1 MKTYVYAFI
10 VLISLL
16 CKVNHTIHKHE
27 TDTKIQP
34 ILVHEAVQKVY
45 YGIPNVLQL
54 NASDAIGQNLEIVL
68 PNKEDTLIYQ
78 GNGKYILELN
88 KFTPYY
94 TIQLKSDDTINTQK
108 FYVHLLPLPQATINR
123 KHSGS
128 ISKGELLTVS
138 GLMPI
143 YDSLE
148 YDAICKIQGFQVT
161 LITSSGV
168 KTIYTHNS
176 TKFSDEVIKLLS
188 KANTKDIIIFEKIK
202 CLCPGYPIAKE
213 LMPMIFHVR

>member
-1 MKTYVYAFI
+1 MKTYVYAFM
-10 VLISLL
+10 VLLSLGY
-16 CKVNHTIHKHE
+16 KVNHTIHKHE
-27 TDTKIQP
+27 TNSKIQP

-54 NASDAIGQNLEIVL
+54 NASDAIGQNFEIVL
-68 PNKEDTLIYQ
+68 PNKEDTLINK

-108 FYVHLLPLPQATINR
+108 FYVHRLPLPQATINR

-138 GLMPI
+138 GLIPI
-143 YDSLE
+143 YDSFE
-148 YDAICKIQGFQVT
+148 YDTTCKIQGFQVT
-161 LITSSGV
+161 LITPSGV
-168 KTIYTHNS
+168 KTIITSNS
-176 TKFSDEVIKLLS
+176 TNLSDEVIKLLG
-188 KANTKDIIIFEKIK
+188 KANAKDIIIFEKIK

-213 LMPMIFHVR
+213 LMPMVFHVR